1 MTDIIIVGAGGHSKV
16 VADSAVRAGF
26 AIRGFVD
33 DRSDAAPFPDYQLIG
48 TIADLTNTQLYIPK
62 NVRGGGGTSF
72 QKALDWVHDKLKDRV
87 SLCVFF
93 TDGGAPNPKKPPYAH
108 KFIWMVYDNPQWQQP
123 FGKQINIS

>member
-1 MTDIIIVGAGGHSKV
+1 MGK
-16 VADSAVRAGF
+16 
-26 AIRGFVD
+26 
-33 DRSDAAPFPDYQLIG
+33 P
-48 TIADLTNTQLYIPK
+48 YILK